1 MLAATSVVAVSA
13 RGSALTFLPADAS
26 PEKKWMN
33 EPKRWH
39 REGETLVVTAD
50 PKTDFCRKTWYGYIT
65 DNGHFL
71 HRSISGDF
79 TAQLKFLGQYHD
91 LYDQAGL
98 MVRADAQTWMKC
110 GVEFVDGKQNVSVVF
125 TRDFSDWST
134 ARLPEGTGAVWIR
147 VVPQR
152 SCAGHFL
159 FTRWIAMDRVP
170 ARLSQSC
177 Q

>member
-1 MLAATSVVAVSA
+1 MGISCIARSTATS
-13 RGSALTFLPADAS
+13 P
-26 PEKKWMN
+26 
-33 EPKRWH
+33 
-39 REGETLVVTAD
+39 
-50 PKTDFCRKTWYGYIT
+50 
-65 DNGHFL
+65 
-71 HRSISGDF
+71 
-79 TAQLKFLGQYHD
+79 AQLKFLGQYHD